1 MAKYKQVEQSTDAR
15 KTRRQLIEEQEAAA
29 ARRQIMKWVGLV
41 IGIIGLVLI
50 VAVVVEL
57 VIQPNQPVA
66 IVNGQDIT
74 SREWEKQVRHQR
86 AQLIGNIDDFYENTG
101 GDVGLLQQLLGSR
114 ITVTE
119 ADIDERLG
127 ANYNFFDGGLPT
139 PVPTGTTGP
148 EPTPSL
154 TPIPTAVITEV
165 VPTNTPFPTAEPL
178 PTGTP
183 APTIT
188 PVTLE
193 SFEESLAEDVE
204 RLEDIGGEEELLRES
219 VRAQIYRDR
228 LAEALAEEQE
238 LAVEELHASAF
249 VLSFQSEA
257 DAQEA
262 LALIEAGDY
271 LDVWNQIRSV
281 PVAQRETTGA
291 ATELLW
297 RPESQW
303 IATYGSEVA
312 DAAFALEVGESSGI
326 LGDSDELAEQETY
339 YIIMVSGREV
349 RPLTDSQLEVRR
361 EEILQSWLE
370 QQRTAVQR
378 FERWRPR
385 TPTQPALDPR
395 YLVQPTP
402 VQDLPSQSL
411 PTPVPDGGGVDE

>member
-1 MAKYKQVEQSTDAR
+1 
-15 KTRRQLIEEQEAAA
+15 
-29 ARRQIMKWVGLV
+29 MKWVGLV

-101 GDVGLLQQLLGSR
+101 GDVGLLQQLLGSQMQILLQPEQLGGIILDNMIDDR
-114 ITVTE
+114 IIRAEAERRGITVTE